1 MKRRVE
7 LDFKIKGSLH
17 IISISIAK
25 QDGENPEYQNRIAG
39 FSLHWSDVIRHW
51 SDVISHNHIT
61 AF

>member
-7 LDFKIKGSLH
+7 LDFKIKGSLP

-39 FSLHWSDVIRHW
+39 VSLRW